1 MLPGGHLLERT
12 RVETPHGLAVFRSFK
27 SLKGVSL
34 KVGVYECG
42 SRSDAS
48 QVRPIR
54 RWELPAESYFSMF
67 LRASFKAAS
76 GVASP
81 FVAVSNAAFKE
92 LQSLPI

>member
-1 MLPGGHLLERT
+1 MLERT
-12 RVETPHGLAVFRSFK
+12 RVETPHDLAF
-27 SLKGVSL
+27 SLFQELEGRVL
-34 KVGVYECG
+34 EIGVYECG
-42 SRSDAS
+42 SRSDTS

-67 LRASFKAAS
+67 FRASFKAAS